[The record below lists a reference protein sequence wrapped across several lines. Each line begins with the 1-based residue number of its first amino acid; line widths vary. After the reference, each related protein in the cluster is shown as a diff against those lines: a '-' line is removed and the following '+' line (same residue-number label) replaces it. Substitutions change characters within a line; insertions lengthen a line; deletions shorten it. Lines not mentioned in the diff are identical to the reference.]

1 MTLGTPPALAVRL
14 GELSTVL
21 WQQRQLIEQ
30 LEYRLEVQQL
40 LSIAGKVD
48 WLNLALADVEAVLDD
63 IRRSEDVRL
72 GVVAE
77 CSVVLGLPVGATL
90 RELSAAAPDPWNYVL
105 EDHQV
110 ELLKLVSTTEAL
122 AASNRELANRGLG
135 ESRRIFEQFEGVP
148 VSAYGKNGDRPA
160 LLLPPTLVNRDA

>member
-1 MTLGTPPALAVRL
+1 MTLGTPPALAGRL

-21 WQQRQLIEQ
+21 WQQRQLIER

-48 WLNLALADVEAVLDD
+48 YLNLAVADVEQVLDD

-77 CSVVLGLPVGATL
+77 CSAQMGLPVGATL
-90 RELSAAAPDPWNYVL
+90 RELSAAATDPWNFVL
-105 EDHQV
+105 DDHQT
-110 ELLKLVSTTEAL
+110 ELLKLVARTESL

-135 ESRRIFEQFEGVP
+135 DSRRILEQFDGAP
-148 VSAYGKNGDRPA
+148 VSAYGKHGDRPA